1 VPNFA
6 DFDPHADH
14 HDPHRNP
21 LLHKVYL
28 GMEILLYSVFG
39 FFGLHA
45 AVWFVRSLIH
55 TLMYGRP
62 KRLTP
67 KQRAYIRFEP
77 IHRVLHVIVIVSFLG
92 LALTGL
98 PLKYDE
104 YGWAQ
109 KLATALGG
117 FDSTRVWHRVCAVA
131 TLFYFSAHLAWMA
144 RKVWEMR
151 TQRVR
156 WRTIVFGPDSPVP
169 NLRDVQDFLRM
180 VRWFVGLGPKPVFER
195 WTYWEKFDY
204 WAVFWGVG
212 VIGLSGLMLWF
223 RNAFLLFL
231 PGEALN
237 IAKIIHSEEAL
248 LATGFIFAIHFFNT
262 HFRPEKFP
270 MDLSILVGLCSEE
283 ELREERPE
291 FLARLREKRI
301 KQMRSTGLEKER
313 PEYLERMHE
322 EGRLDPLRC
331 TAPSRSGIWFIMFAG
346 FLALLIGLSLLVGML
361 VAGLGG

>member
-301 KQMRSTGLEKER
+301 KQMRSTGLE
-313 PEYLERMHE
+313 
-322 EGRLDPLRC
+322 
-331 TAPSRSGIWFIMFAG
+331 
-346 FLALLIGLSLLVGML
+346 
-361 VAGLGG
+361 